1 MARAE
6 TLDDLAAFAREGHF
20 GAGRLPR
27 VAAFRGPRTV
37 AMRQELTLYW
47 RVEQAGRVELSMLG
61 AAEGQR
67 VVPHTG
73 RWSVRPAT
81 PGRVLVELRCWS
93 VEDDGAG
100 APSCV
105 EALDIEVTAPPVR
118 LRLAQR
124 ELVGRAGASARLD
137 WSADGAVHVFLR
149 RPLHD
154 DVLDVPARG
163 SVEVVLDAIED
174 FVQVTAVGFDGASQV
189 TETCRL
195 RPINLTPDGAAYE
208 LNSLTNPLDE
218 MKPWN
223 V

>member
-20 GAGRLPR
+20 GAGRLPH

-37 AMRQELTLYW
+37 AMRQELTLSW
-47 RVEQAGRVELSMLG
+47 RVERAGRVELSMLG

-73 RWSVRPAT
+73 RLSVRPAS

-105 EALDIEVTAPPVR
+105 ETLDIEVTALPVH

-124 ELVGRAGASARLD
+124 ELVGRAGASMRLD
-137 WSADGAVHVFLR
+137 WSADGAVQVFLR

-154 DVLDVPARG
+154 DVLDGPVRG
-163 SVEVVLDAIED
+163 SIEVVLDAVED
-174 FVQVTAVGFDGASQV
+174 FVEVTAIGFDGAARV

-195 RPINLTPDGAAYE
+195 RPINLTADGAVYE
-208 LNSLTNPLDE
+208 LNSLINPLEE